1 MVPTDNSPCQK
12 KKPIVCRSPDY
23 CEVYNHSKR
32 DVGILKVGVCKS
44 SQWSGDPNHWSEG
57 PHYEQPYTKILVLG
71 ELQAFVDGLQIDN
84 WKKFLKKGPHLAE
97 QGPNLDGCD
106 LPT

>member
-1 MVPTDNSPCQK
+1 M
-12 KKPIVCRSPDY
+12 Y
-23 CEVYNHSKR
+23 AEVHITVKYITTVKEMY
-32 DVGILKVGVCKS
+32 GILKVGVCKS

-71 ELQAFVDGLQIDN
+71 ELQAFVNGLQIDN

-97 QGPNLDGCD
+97 QGPNLDGSD